1 MSKLIHEY
9 ENTDLLKQIRYVIL
23 SNVNEEYPYYRC
35 EISNETYDNFSCCF
49 NKTLEFKF
57 GNSWKGSTENIRIN
71 TFRSGTNFK
80 YYRYD
85 NNSSCT
91 SGSYSQVNQDL
102 EFTNVANNK
111 TGLID
116 LIADTKFYTSVETTT
131 PGVSAGDEVVSGST
145 DFTTLIPYF
154 VTIIAVL
161 MLIFMKDFIK
171 SCFYRRV

>member
-35 EISNETYDNFSCCF
+35 VISNAIYNNFECCF

-57 GNSWKGSTENIRIN
+57 GNSWVGSNENIYIR
-71 TFRSGTNFK
+71 TFNSTDLK
-80 YYRYD
+80 YYRYT
-85 NNSSCT
+85 NNNACT

-102 EFTNVANNK
+102 EFTNVSNNQ

-116 LIADTKFYTSVETTT
+116 LIADTKFYTSVETST
-131 PGVSAGDEVVSGST
+131 PGVSTGGEVVSGLT
-145 DFTTLIPYF
+145 DFPL
-154 VTIIAVL
+154 
-161 MLIFMKDFIK
+161 
-171 SCFYRRV
+171 